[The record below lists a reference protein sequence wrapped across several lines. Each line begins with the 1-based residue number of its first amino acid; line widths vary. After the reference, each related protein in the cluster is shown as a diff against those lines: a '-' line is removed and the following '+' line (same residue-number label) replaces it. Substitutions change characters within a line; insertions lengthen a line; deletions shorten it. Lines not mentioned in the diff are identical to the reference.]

1 MVLERDDE
9 TKENDEQARNQIFL
23 LGLSSFLFRAKPSVL
38 RLSPFPSPSPA
49 IIAVVS
55 VPPHSSILC
64 VHSILQIASSISSD
78 FGFIIQAMDK
88 SSALEYIN
96 QMFPTGTIERKDL
109 VGSDPLLAYT
119 LTKEAEEAK
128 GIASTFDQIMTKYG
142 VVRH

>member
-9 TKENDEQARNQIFL
+9 TKENDEQASGLRSKKIVLAQERFLALFFVTRGTFIFL

-96 QMFPTGTIERKDL
+96 QMFPTGYSNRGRFNQL
-109 VGSDPLLAYT
+109 S
-119 LTKEAEEAK
+119 
-128 GIASTFDQIMTKYG
+128 
-142 VVRH
+142 